1 MRTNNASV
9 NQASGMIMK
18 KVEKVI
24 EKINAQEV
32 KDRLGIGTIQS
43 YDILQVNERP
53 YSHVAR
59 CVLRGTDGEK
69 RVYVK
74 IYKPFRYGKRK
85 DYSEKI
91 VREFKTTL
99 FWYQKLKDIDGVG
112 TIKPLYIFPGDY
124 TIITEET
131 PGKRFVDMLPRLK
144 YISTPGTR
152 RHMRTVLF
160 NIGRWL
166 QVFQQIGEIKDQR
179 FNPGDLI
186 ADVDLRLRRL
196 VDYKGLYFDNDDRH
210 RILSALHKM
219 ARDVTRE
226 ELRICLLHQDFSLSN
241 ILINNDEVV
250 LLDFNDIQKGSIYF
264 DVSRFFHQLEM
275 LTFQPAFRKR
285 VVKDLQRSFLKGYG
299 TPDITEHA
307 LFRMFLVRHSFT
319 QLIKIARFNKYS
331 FPQRMVNRWHIMKHF
346 RLIRAATRGKS
357 LL

>member
-1 MRTNNASV
+1 MHTNKATGT
-9 NQASGMIMK
+9 QALIMD
-18 KVEKVI
+18 KVEKI
-24 EKINAQEV
+24 FEKINNQEV
-32 KDRLGIGTIQS
+32 QERLGIGTIQT
-43 YDILQVNERP
+43 YEILQVNERP
-53 YSHVAR
+53 YSHVIR

-69 RVYVK
+69 KVYVK

-91 VREFKTTL
+91 VREFNTTL
-99 FWYQKLKDIDGVG
+99 FWYQKFKDIDGVG
-112 TIKPLYIFPGDY
+112 TIKPLYISPADY

-166 QVFQQIGEIKDQR
+166 QVFQKIGEIKDQR

-196 VDYKGLYFDNDDRH
+196 VDYKRLYFDNDDRH
-210 RILSALHKM
+210 RILSILHKM
-219 ARDVTRE
+219 ARGIEQD
-226 ELRICLLHQDFSLSN
+226 ELRVCLLHQDFSLSN
-241 ILINNDEVV
+241 ILINQEQVIV
-250 LLDFNDIQKGSIYF
+250 LDFDDIQEGSIYF

-275 LTFQPAFRKR
+275 LTFQPAFHKR
-285 VVKDLQRSFLKGYG
+285 LIKKLQRSFLEGYG
-299 TPDITEHA
+299 TTEITEHA

-319 QLIKIARFNKYS
+319 QIIKIARFSKYP
-331 FPQRMVNRWHIMKHF
+331 FTQRVVNRWYVMKHF
-346 RLIRAATRGKS
+346 RLIQTVTSGKA
-357 LL
+357 LI